1 MRRRLTLRVGFF
13 CTARKHSHEFFE
25 YICNVVGGIYLFRF
39 LETAVIGIAGGLLFT
54 VLQFPLAWMLG
65 PLTSVLAW
73 KLFSQRELHWPVSFK
88 NGGQFILGYSMGLS
102 FTVESARQILQQFPS
117 MVLSTTLM
125 VGFGLVMAILISRFT
140 TTSFPSAV
148 MGTTPGGLSQMVVL
162 SEEIK
167 GAEPAIVTFMQTIRM
182 LTVIFIVPT
191 LAIHTFSSA
200 EAFSP
205 MKDGV
210 VTEQSTV
217 GLETLL
223 FLSLIFLVTILA
235 VRYKCPTPWII
246 GPLISAAILS
256 VTGMDPPVLPSF
268 VSIIAQLCL
277 GVYLGMSMKVNMLG
291 DWKRLLPITLVTGLS
306 IVGFAFLLAYVMHI
320 FYPMTMATAFLCI
333 APGGLPEMGVTA
345 HTVHADVSLVA
356 AYQLFRVFFILFI
369 VPIFL
374 RGYFGKNE
382 QQNEDAEVS

>member
-1 MRRRLTLRVGFF
+1 MV
-13 CTARKHSHEFFE
+13 K
-25 YICNVVGGIYLFRF
+25 F
-39 LETAVIGIAGGLLFT
+39 LETALIGIAGGLLFKFFH
-54 VLQFPLAWMLG
+54 LPLAWMLG
-65 PLTSVLAW
+65 PLTVVLAW
-73 KLFSQRELHWPVSFK
+73 KLFTKRELNWPVGFK

-102 FTVESARQILQQFPS
+102 FTAGSARQILHQFPS

-125 VGFGLVMAILISRFT
+125 VCFGLVMAIFISKFT

-167 GAEPAIVTFMQTIRM
+167 GAEPTIVTFMQTIRM

-191 LAIHTFSSA
+191 LAIHSFSST
-200 EAFSP
+200 EAFTP
-205 MKDGV
+205 MIANSE
-210 VTEQSTV
+210 TETASL

-223 FLSLIFLVTILA
+223 FLSLIILVTKIA

-246 GPLISAAILS
+246 GPLLSVAILT
-256 VTGMDPPVLPSF
+256 VTGMEPPALPSF

-277 GVYLGMSMKVNMLG
+277 GVYLGLSMKVNMLG
-291 DWKRLLPITLVTGLS
+291 DWKRLLPVTLLTGLS
-306 IVGFAFLLAYVMHI
+306 IVGFAFILAYVLHI

-374 RGYFGKNE
+374 RGFFGKNA
-382 QQNEDAEVS
+382 QQEAADIG